1 MILASAQA
9 AEIRLKKSRIAKK
22 GLKLNIEVSW
32 SFTELECAILDLLKG
47 FP

>member
-1 MILASAQA
+1 MIFASDQA
-9 AEIRLKKSRIAKK
+9 DEIKLKKSRIAKK

-32 SFTELECAILDLLKG
+32 NCTELECAIVVLLKG